1 MCWAFDPSRV
11 PVRLV
16 APRAVAFLPTAC
28 LRSALPRF
36 TFFSERSTCT
46 SRVIDPA
53 HTALVLIVSLTQVL
67 VRSRARH
74 CHPGACY
81 RTHCLRTAWI
91 GPFLSNAVPVLL
103 CVRAMSRSFIFPSPE
118 RRSPASLPFFFAL
131 AFPQAFQG
139 RCQHAGC
146 TCVLSFTGMHS
157 GGSGHRKRSAQA
169 SKGIIC
175 PRCQAP
181 QCFNPIPGNKLVK
194 GVLVSGPRA
203 RKSGSGSGRRRVV
216 TYECV
221 IPDGGDEP
229 VPGMNATRNFT
240 PSLFPL
246 QLLC

>member
-1 MCWAFDPSRV
+1 VCWAFDPSRV

-118 RRSPASLPFFFAL
+118 RRSPASLPFFLRSPFLRPSKAVASTQAVPVCSPSQACTPVAPGIASEVPKLRRASYAL
-131 AFPQAFQG
+131 G
-139 RCQHAGC
+139 
-146 TCVLSFTGMHS
+146 VK
-157 GGSGHRKRSAQA
+157 HRNA
-169 SKGIIC
+169 SI
-175 PRCQAP
+175 R
-181 QCFNPIPGNKLVK
+181 F
-194 GVLVSGPRA
+194 RA
-203 RKSGSGSGRRRVV
+203 TSW
-216 TYECV
+216 
-221 IPDGGDEP
+221 
-229 VPGMNATRNFT
+229 
-240 PSLFPL
+240 
-246 QLLC
+246 